1 MHHFYSGTCL
11 RWSLCK
17 AATSLKH
24 ACINNASLLCSEP
37 LLVYSFIIQ
46 LYTYVW
52 TFYCLA
58 MCTICT
64 SATLDLLGPIAPP
77 SVGSGAL
84 APVLHAGAGKA
95 SFNTV
100 QPFTL
105 SHVGSMC
112 TYSTSSCMEPFGLY
126 VHDLQKY

>member
-1 MHHFYSGTCL
+1 MY
-11 RWSLCK
+11 
-17 AATSLKH
+17 
-24 ACINNASLLCSEP
+24 ASLLCSEP

-64 SATLDLLGPIAPP
+64 SATLDLLGSIAPP

-84 APVLHAGAGKA
+84 APVLHAGVGKA
-95 SFNTV
+95 NFNSV
-100 QPFTL
+100 QPFTSSS
-105 SHVGSMC
+105 SHLACMSMIYKNIDVATC
-112 TYSTSSCMEPFGLY
+112 G
-126 VHDLQKY
+126 Q